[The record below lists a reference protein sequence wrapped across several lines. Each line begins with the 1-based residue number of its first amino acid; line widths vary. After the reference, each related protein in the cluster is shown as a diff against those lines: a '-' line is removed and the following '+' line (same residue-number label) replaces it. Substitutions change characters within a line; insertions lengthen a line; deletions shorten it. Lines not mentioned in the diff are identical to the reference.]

1 MSPPTQPSGANA
13 ALPGRAPA
21 VFTIPSGVAF
31 VDALAAGLLAESR
44 GDPLALAGATV
55 LLPTRRAVR
64 ALREAFLRL
73 SGGRPTLLP
82 RLRPLGDVDEEDLA
96 FDPAAGAGWP
106 APEDLP
112 PAIPGL
118 RRQLLLTRLVL
129 AGPRHGDITPDQAA
143 RLAGEL
149 ARLLDQVH
157 TERLDF
163 AGLAALVPDAFA
175 DHWRITLDFLKI
187 LTEKWPLVLAAEG
200 AIDPAERRNR
210 LLEAQARAWAADPP
224 AGPVVAAGS
233 TGSIPATADLLAA
246 VAALPRGRV
255 VLPGLDRDLPA
266 ALWPALPPSHPQY
279 GLGRLLARLGVA
291 PAAVPDWPAATPQPV
306 PPPAV
311 SPPLDEGRQSQQGER
326 EPGITVVS
334 TAPTSRNSAASSPP
348 SLRGRDRVG
357 GDVATAPMSPSSPA
371 RAALINLALR
381 PAEGLAAWQGAAVE
395 PDATENVWRLDC
407 PGPQEEALS
416 VALVLRQA
424 LETPGRTAALVTPD
438 RGLARR
444 VAAEMRRWDLEVDD
458 SAGTPLDQTPPGGF
472 LRLCARLVGEA
483 FAPVPLLAALK
494 HPLAALGR
502 PPGAFRAA
510 VRRLEVAVLRG
521 PRPGPG
527 IEGLR
532 QALSTRH
539 AGVTAL
545 LDDLERAVA
554 PFAGRLAGGPVLL
567 PDVLRDHV
575 AFAEA
580 LAAGPDQDGAA
591 RLWAGEA
598 GEAAAGF
605 VAELAESASDF
616 DPVTPAAY
624 PALLDT
630 LGEGRV
636 VRPAHGRHPRLH
648 IWGPLEARL
657 QHADVMVLSGLNEGT
672 WPPETGANPWMSRP
686 MQSAFGLPLP
696 ERRIGLAAHDFAQAF
711 AAPAVVLTRAERVE
725 GTPTVPSRWLLRL
738 ETLLGAGRLSAAG
751 QGWRDWQ
758 RALDRPAAI
767 RPRPAPEPRP
777 PVAARPR
784 RLSVTQVETW
794 MRDPYAVY
802 ARHVLGLRAL
812 DPLDADPGAADYGTI
827 VHDVLDRFLRDHAAG
842 PVPADAAE
850 RLIDT
855 GRQVFADHI
864 GRPGV
869 WAFWWPRFL
878 RIAHWFVATE
888 AERRS
893 RIAATVTEAR
903 GELTVDA
910 PAGSFTLTAVAD
922 RIDRLRDG
930 TLAIIDYKTG
940 APPTQKEVTAG
951 FAPQLPLEAAIAAAG
966 GFKDVPAAP
975 VAELDFWRLRGG
987 DPAGEVRRAGD
998 DPATL
1003 AEEALEG
1010 LVRLIAA
1017 FDFPETAYRARP
1029 HPEHAPR
1036 YSDYQHLARVKEWA
1050 AGGGDG
1056 E

>member
-44 GDPLALAGATV
+44 GDPLALTEATV

-163 AGLAALVPDAFA
+163 AGLAGLVPDAFA

-187 LTEKWPLVLAAEG
+187 LTEQWPLVLAAEG
-200 AIDPAERRNR
+200 ALDPAERRNR

-224 AGPVVAAGS
+224 AGPVIAAGS

-266 ALWPALPPSHPQY
+266 GLWPALPPSHPQY

-291 PAAVPDWPAATPQPV
+291 PAVVPDWPAT
-306 PPPAV
+306 
-311 SPPLDEGRQSQQGER
+311 
-326 EPGITVVS
+326 GIT
-334 TAPTSRNSAASSPP
+334 AASPIP
-348 SLRGRDRVG
+348 R
-357 GDVATAPMSPSSPA
+357 A
-371 RAALINLALR
+371 RLINLALR

-527 IEGLR
+527 IDGLR
-532 QALSTRH
+532 QALAPRH
-539 AGVTAL
+539 ADVADL

-554 PFAGRLAGGPVLL
+554 PFVRRLSGGPVAL
-567 PDVLRDHV
+567 PDLLRDHV

-580 LAAGPDQDGAA
+580 LAAGTDQDGAA

-605 VAELAESASDF
+605 VAELVESAGDF
-616 DPVTPAAY
+616 NPVAPAAY

-630 LGEGRV
+630 LAEGRV

-672 WPPETGANPWMSRP
+672 WPPETSANPWMSRP

-738 ETLLGAGRLSAAG
+738 ETLLGAGRLSATG

-758 RALDRPAAI
+758 RALDRPAII

-842 PVPADAAE
+842 PLPADAAA

-922 RIDRLRDG
+922 RVDRLRDG

-1010 LVRLIAA
+1010 LVRLVAA

>member
-1 MSPPTQPSGANA
+1 MLPPTEANGSRTA
-13 ALPGRAPA
+13 SSLRHGA

-31 VDALAAGLLAESR
+31 VDALAAGLLAESG
-44 GDPLALAGATV
+44 GDPLVLARATV

-64 ALREAFLRL
+64 ALREAFLRR

-82 RLRPLGDVDEEDLA
+82 RMRPLGDIDEEELA
-96 FDPAAGAGWP
+96 FDSGAGAEWP
-106 APEDLP
+106 MPDDLP
-112 PAIPGL
+112 PAIPNL

-129 AGPRHGDITPDQAA
+129 AGPRRDITVDQAA
-143 RLAGEL
+143 RLAAEL

-163 AGLAALVPDAFA
+163 AGLAGLVPDAFA

-187 LTEKWPLVLAAEG
+187 LTEQWPLVLAAEG
-200 AIDPAERRNR
+200 CIDPAQRRNL
-210 LLEAQARAWAADPP
+210 LLESQARAWTANPPADP
-224 AGPVVAAGS
+224 VIAAGS

-255 VLPGLDRDLPA
+255 VLPGFDRDLPA
-266 ALWPALPPSHPQY
+266 ALWPNLLPSHPQY

-291 PAAVPDWPAATPQPV
+291 PADVSDWPALAAAATP
-306 PPPAV
+306 
-311 SPPLDEGRQSQQGER
+311 L
-326 EPGITVVS
+326 
-334 TAPTSRNSAASSPP
+334 
-348 SLRGRDRVG
+348 
-357 GDVATAPMSPSSPA
+357 A
-371 RAALINLALR
+371 RTGLVNLALR
-381 PAEGLAAWQGAAVE
+381 PAEGLAAWQDAIVEAA
-395 PDATENVWRLDC
+395 ATDNVWRLDC
-407 PGPQEEALS
+407 PGPQEEAQS
-416 VALVLRQA
+416 IALVLRQA

-444 VAAEMRRWDLEVDD
+444 VAAEMRRWDVEVDD

-502 PPGAFRAA
+502 SPGAFRAV
-510 VRRLEVAVLRG
+510 VRRLETAVLRG

-527 IEGLR
+527 IDGLR
-532 QALSTRH
+532 RALAADRDDV
-539 AGVTAL
+539 AAL
-545 LDDLERAVA
+545 LADLERAVA
-554 PFAGRLAGGPVLL
+554 PFAARMAAGPCPL
-567 PDVLRDHV
+567 PDLLRDHV

-580 LAAGPDQDGAA
+580 LAAGPDGRGAA
-591 RLWAGEA
+591 RLWVGEA

-605 VAELAESASDF
+605 VAELAESAGDF
-616 DPVTPAAY
+616 SAVAPAAY

-630 LGEGRV
+630 LAEGRV
-636 VRPAHGRHPRLH
+636 VRPAHGRHPRLN

-657 QHADVMVLSGLNEGT
+657 QHADVMVLAGLNEGT
-672 WPPETGANPWMSRP
+672 WPPETMANPWMSRP

-711 AAPAVVLTRAERVE
+711 SAPVVVLTRAERVE

-738 ETLLGAGRLSAAG
+738 ATLLGPGRLDAG
-751 QGWRDWQ
+751 GVGWRDWQ
-758 RALDRPAAI
+758 RALDRPAAV

-777 PVAARPR
+777 PVSARPR

-802 ARHVLGLRAL
+802 ARHILGLRAL
-812 DPLDADPGAADYGTI
+812 DALDADPGAADYGTI
-827 VHDVLDRFLRDHAAG
+827 VHDVLDRFLVEHAAG
-842 PVPADAAE
+842 PLPADAPE
-850 RLIDT
+850 RLIAT
-855 GRQVFADHI
+855 GREVFAAHI
-864 GRPGV
+864 HRPGV

-878 RIAHWFVATE
+878 RIAEWFVAVE
-888 AERRS
+888 GERRI
-893 RIAATVTEAR
+893 RVAATVTEAK

-910 PAGSFTLTAVAD
+910 PAGPFTLTAIAD
-922 RIDRLRDG
+922 RIDRMQDG
-930 TLAIIDYKTG
+930 TLAIVDYKTG
-940 APPTQKEVTAG
+940 APPTQKEIAAG

-966 GFKDVPAAP
+966 GFTDVPAAS
-975 VAELDFWRLRGG
+975 VTELDFWRLKGG
-987 DPAGEVRRAGD
+987 DPAGEVRPAGD

-1010 LVRLIAA
+1010 LVRLVAA
-1017 FDFPETAYRARP
+1017 FDFPDTAYRARP

-1050 AGGGDG
+1050 AGGG
-1056 E
+1056 EAE